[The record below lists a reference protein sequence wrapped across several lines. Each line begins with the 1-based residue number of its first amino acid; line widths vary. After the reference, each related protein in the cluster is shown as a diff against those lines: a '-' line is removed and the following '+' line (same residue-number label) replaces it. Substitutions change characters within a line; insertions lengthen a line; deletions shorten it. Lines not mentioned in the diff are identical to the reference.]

1 LAQDAEGFAAASLKL
16 PSTHAFTLGGTMTKT
31 VVACMLAVFLA
42 TPVFAAGEKKVDK
55 ETCRRLAM
63 EKYKVQ
69 DGRVLNKAIK
79 PAVQRCM
86 QGGPSAL

>member
-1 LAQDAEGFAAASLKL
+1 
-16 PSTHAFTLGGTMTKT
+16 MTKA
-31 VVACMLAVFLA
+31 VVACVLAVFLA
-42 TPVFAAGEKKVDK
+42 TPVLAAGEKKGNL
-55 ETCRRLAM
+55 ETCRKLAI

-69 DGRVLNKAIK
+69 DGRALNKAIK